1 MIQQKSPS
9 RLVNVSEA
17 ATFLR
22 VSRSKLYMLMAS
34 GELAY
39 VKLGK
44 SRRLPMS
51 ELMLLI
57 KRNTHSGYSEGK

>member
-1 MIQQKSPS
+1 MSLKKSS
-9 RLVNVSEA
+9 GRLVNVSEA

-57 KRNTHSGYSEGK
+57 KRNTHSECSEEK